1 MEFFFEPPLLL
12 DFFSLGKNVFS
23 FSNFISLSLSL
34 CAPRSLSRDLDFAA
48 RIIVGDFDD
57 ERTKRKA
64 KMMIL
69 LKAHPPDDAERR
81 TTE

>member
-1 MEFFFEPPLLL
+1 LRFGFFFLVM
-12 DFFSLGKNVFS
+12 GKNVEKRLFV
-23 FSNFISLSLSL
+23 FKLYFSLSLSL
-34 CAPRSLSRDLDFAA
+34 CAPRSLARDLFFAA

-69 LKAHPPDDAERR
+69 LRARPPDDAERR